1 MMGLGSIA
9 WISWVYYVDR
19 FLGPKPAHGTPAA
32 AEFSMD
38 RINPFLNYEPG
49 NIRWAWVS
57 LQVDN
62 QMHEK
67 SKRYKSRSSK
77 VTSVRTAPKSNV
89 SRAMPARASTI

>member
-1 MMGLGSIA
+1 MHVIA
-9 WISWVYYVDR
+9 EGALTNVDVIW
-19 FLGPKPAHGTPAA
+19 LC
-32 AEFSMD
+32 AE
-38 RINPFLNYEPG
+38 EPTSVTG
-49 NIRWAWVS
+49 QAWVC

-89 SRAMPARASTI
+89 SRAMPARASTIQSN